1 MKERR
6 LTMINLFN
14 YKPSLKRDLSMGIIL
29 LAVPIFI
36 LSIGT
41 MFYQSRYMI
50 HNEVKSSNS
59 NMLNKGL
66 YQIRSYMTTI
76 ETAVNSNAWLMEENL
91 VPDTLKSLSERIVRL
106 NDPVVSCS
114 VFMIPDYFKEYGSK
128 FSVYAAS
135 QGDTVKSYIES
146 EYDYF
151 NRSMFSEPVKTGKA
165 CWIDPFIEYIDG
177 KVDHNEAVAT
187 YSRPLRQ
194 KNGRIVG
201 VLSAEMSFSQLTKL
215 INKTSLEYNG
225 AFFVLLDG
233 TGRFLINP
241 DTTHLFRKTIFSDA
255 EPNKNADI
263 ISLGYEMIAGKHGN
277 MHVSYNNKLYHVTFR
292 PVPGTRWS
300 LALARPDKEAMK
312 SYYHMGYMIFAIIM
326 IGLLIIVWVS
336 RQVAKQTITPILHL
350 LDVTKKI
357 SNGNF
362 DEPIPVSKSNGVLG
376 HLQNSF
382 VKMQRSIH
390 DNMTKLRNNADMV
403 SKANEE
409 MQQAQLLTEDAI
421 LRKSQF
427 LQTVSQNMRMPINVI
442 TGFAEVLRDSSGSN
456 TTLDENE
463 FSNISKMMKEN
474 AITLN
479 RLMLLLLDTSQTD
492 ANGELHY
499 KKNDE
504 VSVNLVAKDCIRHTL
519 SHFPDARIK
528 LETDLPSTLH
538 IVTNR
543 LYLFSTLSE
552 LLYNAAKYTGGQN
565 VTLQVSQTETTIRY
579 TVLDVGSGLPSGAM
593 EKVFQPFNEAAN
605 LAEGEGLGLPL
616 VKRHAA
622 SLGGDLIFDVDYR
635 DGCRIIF
642 ELQK

>member
-1 MKERR
+1 
-6 LTMINLFN
+6 MINLFN
-14 YKPSLKRDLSMGIIL
+14 YEPSLKRDLSMGIIL

-59 NMLNKGL
+59 NMLDKGL

-114 VFMIPDYFKEYGSK
+114 VFMIPDFFKAYGSK

-135 QGDTVKSYIES
+135 QGDTVKSYIEP

-151 NRSMFSEPVKTGKA
+151 NRSMFTEPVKTGKA
-165 CWIDPFIEYIDG
+165 CWIDPFIEYIEG

-201 VLSAEMSFSQLTKL
+201 VVSADMSFSLLTKL

-233 TGRFLINP
+233 NGRFLINP
-241 DTTHLFRKTIFSDA
+241 DNTHLFRKTIFSDA

-277 MHVSYNNKLYHVTFR
+277 MHVNYNNKLYHVTFR

-300 LALARPDKEAMK
+300 LALACPDKEAMK
-312 SYYHMGYMIFAIIM
+312 SYYHMGYIIFAII
-326 IGLLIIVWVS
+326 IVGLLIIVWVS
-336 RQVAKQTITPILHL
+336 RQVAKQTITPIIRL

-357 SNGNF
+357 SNGNY
-362 DEPIPVSKSNGVLG
+362 DEPIPISKSNGVLG

-409 MQQAQLLTEDAI
+409 MQQAQLLTDDAI

-479 RLMLLLLDTSQTD
+479 RLMLLLLDTSETD

-504 VSVNLVAKDCIRHTL
+504 VSVNLVAQDCIRHTL

-552 LLYNAAKYTGGQN
+552 LLYNAAKYTGGQY

-593 EKVFQPFNEAAN
+593 EKVFQPFNGVDN

-616 VKRHAA
+616 AKRHAA
-622 SLGGDLIFDVDYR
+622 SLGGDLIFDVDYHE
-635 DGCRIIF
+635 GCKIIF

>member
-1 MKERR
+1 
-6 LTMINLFN
+6 MINLFN
-14 YKPSLKRDLSMGIIL
+14 YEPSLKRDLSMGIIL

-59 NMLNKGL
+59 NMLDKGL

-114 VFMIPDYFKEYGSK
+114 VFMIPDYFKAYGSK

-135 QGDTVKSYIES
+135 QGDTVKSYIEP

-151 NRSMFSEPVKTGKA
+151 NRSMFTEPVKTGKA
-165 CWIDPFIEYIDG
+165 CWIDPFIEYIEG

-201 VLSAEMSFSQLTKL
+201 VVSADMSFSLLTKL

-233 TGRFLINP
+233 NGRFLINP
-241 DTTHLFRKTIFSDA
+241 DNTHLFRKTIFSDA

-277 MHVSYNNKLYHVTFR
+277 MHVNYNNKLYHVTFR

-300 LALARPDKEAMK
+300 LALACPDKEAMK
-312 SYYHMGYMIFAIIM
+312 SYYHMGYIIFAII
-326 IGLLIIVWVS
+326 IVGLLIIVWVS
-336 RQVAKQTITPILHL
+336 RQVAKQTITPIIRL

-357 SNGNF
+357 SNGNY
-362 DEPIPVSKSNGVLG
+362 DEPIPISKSNGVLG

-409 MQQAQLLTEDAI
+409 MQQAQLLTDDAI

-442 TGFAEVLRDSSGSN
+442 TGFADVLRDSSGSN

-479 RLMLLLLDTSQTD
+479 RLMLLLLDTSETD

-504 VSVNLVAKDCIRHTL
+504 VSVNLVAQDCIRHTL
-519 SHFPDARIK
+519 SHFPDAR
-528 LETDLPSTLH
+528 
-538 IVTNR
+538 
-543 LYLFSTLSE
+543 
-552 LLYNAAKYTGGQN
+552 
-565 VTLQVSQTETTIRY
+565 
-579 TVLDVGSGLPSGAM
+579 
-593 EKVFQPFNEAAN
+593 
-605 LAEGEGLGLPL
+605 
-616 VKRHAA
+616 HAA
-622 SLGGDLIFDVDYR
+622 SVHRPDAGLCG
-635 DGCRIIF
+635 
-642 ELQK
+642 EH

>member
-1 MKERR
+1 
-6 LTMINLFN
+6 MINLFN

-50 HNEVKSSNS
+50 HNEVKSCNS
-59 NMLNKGL
+59 NMLDKGL

-128 FSVYAAS
+128 FSVYAAR
-135 QGDTVKSYIES
+135 QGDTVKSYIEP

-642 ELQK
+642 ELPK

>member
-1 MKERR
+1 
-6 LTMINLFN
+6 MINLFN

-635 DGCRIIF
+635 DG
-642 ELQK
+642 

>member
-1 MKERR
+1 
-6 LTMINLFN
+6 MINLFN

-135 QGDTVKSYIES
+135 QGDTVKSYIEP

-277 MHVSYNNKLYHVTFR
+277 MHVNYNNKLYHVTFR
-292 PVPGTRWS
+292 PVPGTQWS

-312 SYYHMGYMIFAIIM
+312 SYYHMGYMIFAIII

-336 RQVAKQTITPILHL
+336 RQVAKQTITPILRL

-552 LLYNAAKYTGGQN
+552 LLYNAAKYTGGQH

>member
-1 MKERR
+1 
-6 LTMINLFN
+6 MINLFN
-14 YKPSLKRDLSMGIIL
+14 YEPSLKRDLSMGLIL

-59 NMLNKGL
+59 NMLDKGL

-135 QGDTVKSYIES
+135 QGDTVKSYIEP
-146 EYDYF
+146 EFDYL

-165 CWIDPFIEYIDG
+165 CWIDPFIEYIEG

-201 VLSAEMSFSQLTKL
+201 VVSADMSFSLLTKL

-233 TGRFLINP
+233 TGRFLIHP

-300 LALARPDKEAMK
+300 LALACPDKEAMK
-312 SYYHMGYMIFAIIM
+312 SYYHMGYIIFAII
-326 IGLLIIVWVS
+326 IVGLLIIVWVS
-336 RQVAKQTITPILHL
+336 RQVAKQTITPIIRL
-350 LDVTKKI
+350 LDVTNKI

-442 TGFAEVLRDSSGSN
+442 TGFADVLRDSKSSN
-456 TTLDENE
+456 IAIDENE
-463 FSNISKMMKEN
+463 LSNISKMMKEN
-474 AITLN
+474 AVTLN
-479 RLMLLLLDTSQTD
+479 RLMVLLLDTSETRGD
-492 ANGELHY
+492 GELRI
-499 KKNDE
+499 KKYDE
-504 VSVNLVAKDCIRHTL
+504 VSVNQIAKECINHTL

-528 LETDLPSTLH
+528 FETDLPSTLH

-552 LLYNAAKYTGGQN
+552 LLYNAAKYTGGQH
-565 VTLQVSQTETTIRY
+565 VTLQVSQTATTIRY
-579 TVLDVGSGLPSGAM
+579 IIEDVGSGLPSGTM
-593 EKVFQPFNEAAN
+593 EQVFKPFSTVEN

-616 VKRHAA
+616 AKRHAA
-622 SLGGDLIFDVDYR
+622 SLGGNLILDVDYR

>member
-1 MKERR
+1 
-6 LTMINLFN
+6 MINLFN
-14 YKPSLKRDLSMGIIL
+14 YEPSLKRDLSMGLIL

-41 MFYQSRYMI
+41 MFYQSRNLI

-59 NMLNKGL
+59 NMLDKGL

-135 QGDTVKSYIES
+135 QGDTVKSYIEP
-146 EYDYF
+146 EFDYL

-165 CWIDPFIEYIDG
+165 CWIDPFIEYIEG

-201 VLSAEMSFSQLTKL
+201 VVSADMSFSLLTKL

-233 TGRFLINP
+233 TGRFLIHP

-255 EPNKNADI
+255 EPNKNANI

-300 LALARPDKEAMK
+300 LALACPDKEAMK
-312 SYYHMGYMIFAIIM
+312 SYYHMGYIIFAII
-326 IGLLIIVWVS
+326 IVGLLIIVWVS
-336 RQVAKQTITPILHL
+336 RQVAKQTITPIIRL

-442 TGFAEVLRDSSGSN
+442 TGFADVLRDSKSSN
-456 TTLDENE
+456 IAIDENE
-463 FSNISKMMKEN
+463 LSNISKMMKEN
-474 AITLN
+474 AVTLN
-479 RLMLLLLDTSQTD
+479 RLMVLLLDTSETRGD
-492 ANGELHY
+492 GELRI
-499 KKNDE
+499 KKYDE
-504 VSVNLVAKDCIRHTL
+504 VSVNQIAQECINHTL

-528 LETDLPSTLH
+528 FETDLPSTLH

-552 LLYNAAKYTGGQN
+552 LLYNAAKYTGGQH
-565 VTLQVSQTETTIRY
+565 VTLQVSQTATTIRY
-579 TVLDVGSGLPSGAM
+579 IIEDVGSGLPSGTM
-593 EKVFQPFNEAAN
+593 EQVFKPFSTVEN

-616 VKRHAA
+616 AKRHAA
-622 SLGGDLIFDVDYR
+622 SLGGNLILDVDYR

>member
-1 MKERR
+1 
-6 LTMINLFN
+6 MINLFN

-41 MFYQSRYMI
+41 MFYQSRYLI

-59 NMLNKGL
+59 NMLDKGL

-114 VFMIPDYFKEYGSK
+114 VFMIPDYFKAYGSK

-135 QGDTVKSYIES
+135 QGDTVKSYIEP

-177 KVDHNEAVAT
+177 EVDHNEAVAT

-201 VLSAEMSFSQLTKL
+201 VVSADMSFSQLTKL

-233 TGRFLINP
+233 TGRFLIHP
-241 DTTHLFRKTIFSDA
+241 DTTHLFRKTIFSDT

-277 MHVSYNNKLYHVTFR
+277 MHVTYNNKLYHVTFR

-336 RQVAKQTITPILHL
+336 RQVAKQTITPIMRL

-357 SNGNF
+357 SNGNY

-552 LLYNAAKYTGGQN
+552 LLYNAAKYTGGQH

-593 EKVFQPFNEAAN
+593 EKVFQPFNEVDN

-622 SLGGDLIFDVDYR
+622 SLGGDLIFDVDYHE
-635 DGCRIIF
+635 GCKIIF

>member
-1 MKERR
+1 
-6 LTMINLFN
+6 
-14 YKPSLKRDLSMGIIL
+14 
-29 LAVPIFI
+29 
-36 LSIGT
+36 
-41 MFYQSRYMI
+41 
-50 HNEVKSSNS
+50 
-59 NMLNKGL
+59 
-66 YQIRSYMTTI
+66 
-76 ETAVNSNAWLMEENL
+76 
-91 VPDTLKSLSERIVRL
+91 
-106 NDPVVSCS
+106 
-114 VFMIPDYFKEYGSK
+114 
-128 FSVYAAS
+128 
-135 QGDTVKSYIES
+135 
-146 EYDYF
+146 
-151 NRSMFSEPVKTGKA
+151 
-165 CWIDPFIEYIDG
+165 
-177 KVDHNEAVAT
+177 
-187 YSRPLRQ
+187 
-194 KNGRIVG
+194 
-201 VLSAEMSFSQLTKL
+201 MSFSLLTKL

-233 TGRFLINP
+233 NGRFLINP
-241 DTTHLFRKTIFSDA
+241 DNTHLFRKTIFSDA

-277 MHVSYNNKLYHVTFR
+277 MHVNYNNKLYHVTFR

-300 LALARPDKEAMK
+300 LALACPDKEAMK
-312 SYYHMGYMIFAIIM
+312 SYYHMGYIIFAII
-326 IGLLIIVWVS
+326 IVGLLIIVWVS
-336 RQVAKQTITPILHL
+336 RQVAKQTITPIIRL

-357 SNGNF
+357 SNGNY
-362 DEPIPVSKSNGVLG
+362 DEPIPISKSNGVLG

-409 MQQAQLLTEDAI
+409 MQQAQLLTDDAI

-442 TGFAEVLRDSSGSN
+442 TGFADVLRDSSNSN

-479 RLMLLLLDTSQTD
+479 RLMLLLLDTSETD

-504 VSVNLVAKDCIRHTL
+504 VSVNLVAQDCIRHTL

-528 LETDLPSTLH
+528 FETDLPSTLH

-552 LLYNAAKYTGGQN
+552 LLYNAAKYTGGQY

-593 EKVFQPFNEAAN
+593 EKVFQPFNGVDN

-616 VKRHAA
+616 AKRHAA
-622 SLGGDLIFDVDYR
+622 SLGGDLIFDVDYHE
-635 DGCRIIF
+635 GCKIIF

>member
-1 MKERR
+1 
-6 LTMINLFN
+6 
-14 YKPSLKRDLSMGIIL
+14 
-29 LAVPIFI
+29 
-36 LSIGT
+36 

-50 HNEVKSSNS
+50 HNEVKNSNS
-59 NMLNKGL
+59 NMLDKGL

-135 QGDTVKSYIES
+135 QGDTVKAYIEP

-151 NRSMFSEPVKTGKA
+151 NRSMFTEPVKTGKA
-165 CWIDPFIEYIDG
+165 CWIDPFIEYIEG

-194 KNGRIVG
+194 KNGRVVG
-201 VLSAEMSFSQLTKL
+201 VLSAEMSFSLLTKL

-300 LALARPDKEAMK
+300 LALACPDKEAMK
-312 SYYHMGYMIFAIIM
+312 SYYHMGYMIFAIII

-336 RQVAKQTITPILHL
+336 RQVAKQTITPILRL

-409 MQQAQLLTEDAI
+409 MQQAQLLTDDAI

-479 RLMLLLLDTSQTD
+479 RLMLLLLDTSETD

-504 VSVNLVAKDCIRHTL
+504 VSVNLVAQDCIRHTL

-538 IVTNR
+538 ILTNR

-552 LLYNAAKYTGGQN
+552 LLYNAAKYTGGQHI
-565 VTLQVSQTETTIRY
+565 TLQVSQTETTIRY

-593 EKVFQPFNEAAN
+593 EKVFQPFNGVDN

-616 VKRHAA
+616 AKRHAA

-635 DGCRIIF
+635 EGCKIIF

>member
-1 MKERR
+1 
-6 LTMINLFN
+6 MINLFN
-14 YKPSLKRDLSMGIIL
+14 YEPSLKRNLSMGIIL

-41 MFYQSRYMI
+41 MFYQSRNMI

-59 NMLNKGL
+59 NMLDKGL

-76 ETAVNSNAWLMEENL
+76 ETAVNSNAWLMEESL

-135 QGDTVKSYIES
+135 QGDTVKSYFEP
-146 EYDYF
+146 EFDYL

-165 CWIDPFIEYIDG
+165 CWIDPFIEYIEG

-201 VLSAEMSFSQLTKL
+201 VVSADMSFSLLTKL

-233 TGRFLINP
+233 TGRFLIHP

-300 LALARPDKEAMK
+300 LALACPDKEAMK
-312 SYYHMGYMIFAIIM
+312 SYYHMGYIIFAII
-326 IGLLIIVWVS
+326 IVGLLIIVWVS
-336 RQVAKQTITPILHL
+336 RQVAKQTITPIIRL

-442 TGFAEVLRDSSGSN
+442 TGFAEVLRDSKSSN
-456 TTLDENE
+456 IAIDENE
-463 FSNISKMMKEN
+463 LSNISKMMKEN
-474 AITLN
+474 AVTLN
-479 RLMLLLLDTSQTD
+479 RLMVLLLDTSETRGD
-492 ANGELHY
+492 GELRI
-499 KKNDE
+499 KKYDE
-504 VSVNLVAKDCIRHTL
+504 VSVNQIAQECINHTL

-528 LETDLPSTLH
+528 FETDLPSTLH

-552 LLYNAAKYTGGQN
+552 LLYNAAKYTGGQH

-579 TVLDVGSGLPSGAM
+579 TVLDVGSGLPSGTM
-593 EKVFQPFNEAAN
+593 EHVFKPFSTVEN

-616 VKRHAA
+616 AKRHAS
-622 SLGGDLIFDVDYR
+622 SLGGNLILDVDYR

>member
-1 MKERR
+1 
-6 LTMINLFN
+6 MINLFN
-14 YKPSLKRDLSMGIIL
+14 YEPSLKRDLSMGIIL

-50 HNEVKSSNS
+50 HNEVKNSNS
-59 NMLNKGL
+59 NMLDKGL

-135 QGDTVKSYIES
+135 QGDTVKAYIEP

-151 NRSMFSEPVKTGKA
+151 NRSMFTEPVKTGKA
-165 CWIDPFIEYIDG
+165 CWIDPFIEYIEG

-194 KNGRIVG
+194 KNGRVVG
-201 VLSAEMSFSQLTKL
+201 VLSAEMSFSLLTKL

-300 LALARPDKEAMK
+300 LALACPDKEAMK
-312 SYYHMGYMIFAIIM
+312 SYYHMGYMIFAIII

-336 RQVAKQTITPILHL
+336 RQVAKQTITPIIRL

-409 MQQAQLLTEDAI
+409 MQQAQLLTDDAI

-442 TGFAEVLRDSSGSN
+442 TGFADVLRDSSGSN

-479 RLMLLLLDTSQTD
+479 RLMLLLLDTSETD
-492 ANGELHY
+492 ANGALHY

-504 VSVNLVAKDCIRHTL
+504 VSVNQIAKECINHTL
-519 SHFPDARIK
+519 SHFPDACIE

-543 LYLFSTLSE
+543 LYLFSTLCE
-552 LLYNAAKYTGGQN
+552 LLYNSAKYTGGRN
-565 VTLQVSQTETTIRY
+565 ITLKVSQTATTIRY
-579 TVLDVGSGLPSGAM
+579 TVQDIGSGLPSGTM
-593 EKVFQPFNEAAN
+593 EHVFKPFSTVEN

-616 VKRHAA
+616 AKRHAA

>member
-1 MKERR
+1 
-6 LTMINLFN
+6 MINLFN
-14 YKPSLKRDLSMGIIL
+14 YEPSLKRDLSMGLIL

-59 NMLNKGL
+59 NMLDKGL

-135 QGDTVKSYIES
+135 QGDTVKSYIEP
-146 EYDYF
+146 EFDYL

-165 CWIDPFIEYIDG
+165 CWIDPFIEYIEG

-201 VLSAEMSFSQLTKL
+201 VVSADMSFSLLTKL

-233 TGRFLINP
+233 TGRFLIHP

-263 ISLGYEMIAGKHGN
+263 ISLGYEMVAGKHGN

-300 LALARPDKEAMK
+300 LALACPDKEAMK
-312 SYYHMGYMIFAIIM
+312 SYYHMGYIIFAII
-326 IGLLIIVWVS
+326 IVGLLIIVWVS
-336 RQVAKQTITPILHL
+336 RQVAKQTITPIIRL

-442 TGFAEVLRDSSGSN
+442 TGFADVLRDSKSSN
-456 TTLDENE
+456 IAIDENE
-463 FSNISKMMKEN
+463 LSNISKMMKEN
-474 AITLN
+474 AVTLN
-479 RLMLLLLDTSQTD
+479 RLMVLLLDTSETRGD
-492 ANGELHY
+492 GELRI
-499 KKNDE
+499 KKYDE
-504 VSVNLVAKDCIRHTL
+504 VSVNQIAQECINHTL

-528 LETDLPSTLH
+528 FETDLPSTLH

-552 LLYNAAKYTGGQN
+552 LLYNAAKYTGGQH
-565 VTLQVSQTETTIRY
+565 VTLQVSQTATTIRY
-579 TVLDVGSGLPSGAM
+579 IIEDVGSGLPSGTM
-593 EKVFQPFNEAAN
+593 EHVFKPFSTVEN

-616 VKRHAA
+616 AKRHAA
-622 SLGGDLIFDVDYR
+622 SLGGNLILDVDYR

>member
-1 MKERR
+1 
-6 LTMINLFN
+6 MINLFN
-14 YKPSLKRDLSMGIIL
+14 YEPSLKRNLSMGIIL

-41 MFYQSRYMI
+41 MFYQSRNMI

-59 NMLNKGL
+59 NMLDKGL

-135 QGDTVKSYIES
+135 QGDTVKSYIEP
-146 EYDYF
+146 EFDYL
-151 NRSMFSEPVKTGKA
+151 NRSMFSEPVKTGKV
-165 CWIDPFIEYIDG
+165 CWIDPFIEYIEG

-201 VLSAEMSFSQLTKL
+201 VVSADMSFSLLTKL

-233 TGRFLINP
+233 TGRFLIHP

-300 LALARPDKEAMK
+300 LALACPDKEAMK
-312 SYYHMGYMIFAIIM
+312 SYYHMGYIIFAII
-326 IGLLIIVWVS
+326 IVGLLIIVWVS
-336 RQVAKQTITPILHL
+336 RQVAKQTITPIIRL

-442 TGFAEVLRDSSGSN
+442 TGFAEVLRDSKSSN
-456 TTLDENE
+456 IAIDENE
-463 FSNISKMMKEN
+463 LSNISKMMKEN
-474 AITLN
+474 AVTLN
-479 RLMLLLLDTSQTD
+479 RLMVLLLDTSETRGD
-492 ANGELHY
+492 GELRI
-499 KKNDE
+499 KKYDE
-504 VSVNLVAKDCIRHTL
+504 VSVNQIAQECINHTL

-528 LETDLPSTLH
+528 FETDLPSTLH

-552 LLYNAAKYTGGQN
+552 LLYNAAKYTGGQH
-565 VTLQVSQTETTIRY
+565 VTLQVSQTATTIRY
-579 TVLDVGSGLPSGAM
+579 IIEDVGSGLPSGTM
-593 EKVFQPFNEAAN
+593 EQVFKPFSTVEN

-616 VKRHAA
+616 AKRHAA
-622 SLGGDLIFDVDYR
+622 SLGGNLIFDVDYR

>member
-1 MKERR
+1 
-6 LTMINLFN
+6 MINLFN
-14 YKPSLKRDLSMGIIL
+14 YEPSLKRDLSMGIIL

-59 NMLNKGL
+59 NMLDKGL

-114 VFMIPDYFKEYGSK
+114 VFMIPDYFKAYGSK

-135 QGDTVKSYIES
+135 QGDTVKAYIEP

-151 NRSMFSEPVKTGKA
+151 NRSMFTEPVKTGKA
-165 CWIDPFIEYIDG
+165 CWIDPFIEYIEG

-194 KNGRIVG
+194 KNGRVVG
-201 VLSAEMSFSQLTKL
+201 VLSAEMSFSLLTKL

-241 DTTHLFRKTIFSDA
+241 DTTQLFRKTIFSDA

-277 MHVSYNNKLYHVTFR
+277 MHVSYNNILYHVTFR

-300 LALARPDKEAMK
+300 LALACPDKEAMK
-312 SYYHMGYMIFAIIM
+312 SYYHMGYVIFAIII

-336 RQVAKQTITPILHL
+336 RQVAKQTITPIIRL

-357 SNGNF
+357 SHGNF

-427 LQTVSQNMRMPINVI
+427 LQTVSQNMRTPINVI

-463 FSNISKMMKEN
+463 FCNISKMMKEN

-479 RLMLLLLDTSQTD
+479 RLMLLLLDTSETD

-504 VSVNLVAKDCIRHTL
+504 VSVNLVAQDCIRHTL

-538 IVTNR
+538 ILTNR

-552 LLYNAAKYTGGQN
+552 LLYNAAKYTGGQHI
-565 VTLQVSQTETTIRY
+565 TLQVSQTETTIRY
-579 TVLDVGSGLPSGAM
+579 IVLDVGSGLPSGAM
-593 EKVFQPFNEAAN
+593 EKVFQPFNGVDN

-616 VKRHAA
+616 AKRHAA

-635 DGCRIIF
+635 EGCKIIF

>member
-1 MKERR
+1 
-6 LTMINLFN
+6 MINLFN
-14 YKPSLKRDLSMGIIL
+14 YEPSLKRDLSMGLIL

-41 MFYQSRYMI
+41 MFYQSRNMI

-59 NMLNKGL
+59 NMLDKGL

-128 FSVYAAS
+128 FSVFAAS
-135 QGDTVKSYIES
+135 QGDTVKSYIEP
-146 EYDYF
+146 EFDYL

-165 CWIDPFIEYIDG
+165 CWIDPFIEYIEG

-201 VLSAEMSFSQLTKL
+201 VVSADMSFSLLTKL

-233 TGRFLINP
+233 TGRFLIHP

-300 LALARPDKEAMK
+300 LALACPDKEAMK
-312 SYYHMGYMIFAIIM
+312 SYYHMGYIIFAII
-326 IGLLIIVWVS
+326 IVGLLIIVWVS
-336 RQVAKQTITPILHL
+336 RQVAKQTITPIIRL

-442 TGFAEVLRDSSGSN
+442 TGFAEVLRDSKSSN
-456 TTLDENE
+456 IAIDENE
-463 FSNISKMMKEN
+463 LSNISKMMKEN
-474 AITLN
+474 AVTLN
-479 RLMLLLLDTSQTD
+479 RLMVLLLDTSETRGD
-492 ANGELHY
+492 GELRI
-499 KKNDE
+499 KKYDE
-504 VSVNLVAKDCIRHTL
+504 VSVNQIAQECINHTL

-528 LETDLPSTLH
+528 FETDLPSTLH

-552 LLYNAAKYTGGQN
+552 LLYNAAKYTGGQH
-565 VTLQVSQTETTIRY
+565 VTLQVSQTATTIRY
-579 TVLDVGSGLPSGAM
+579 IIEDVGSGLPSGTM
-593 EKVFQPFNEAAN
+593 EQVFKPFSTVEN

-616 VKRHAA
+616 AKRHAA

>member
-1 MKERR
+1 
-6 LTMINLFN
+6 MINLFN

>member
-1 MKERR
+1 
-6 LTMINLFN
+6 MINLFN
-14 YKPSLKRDLSMGIIL
+14 YEPSLKRDLSMGIIL

-59 NMLNKGL
+59 NMLDKGL

-135 QGDTVKSYIES
+135 QGDTVKSYIEP
-146 EYDYF
+146 EFDYL

-165 CWIDPFIEYIDG
+165 CWIDPFIEYIEG

-201 VLSAEMSFSQLTKL
+201 VVSADMSFSLLTKL

-233 TGRFLINP
+233 TGRFLIHP

-300 LALARPDKEAMK
+300 LALACPDKEAMK
-312 SYYHMGYMIFAIIM
+312 SYYHMGYIIFAII
-326 IGLLIIVWVS
+326 IVGLLIIVWVS
-336 RQVAKQTITPILHL
+336 RQVAKQTITPIIRL

-442 TGFAEVLRDSSGSN
+442 TGFADVLRDSKSSN
-456 TTLDENE
+456 IAIDENE
-463 FSNISKMMKEN
+463 LSNISKMMKEN
-474 AITLN
+474 AVTLN
-479 RLMLLLLDTSQTD
+479 RLMVLLLDTSETRGD
-492 ANGELHY
+492 GELRI

-504 VSVNLVAKDCIRHTL
+504 VSVNQIAKECINHTL

-528 LETDLPSTLH
+528 FETDLPSTLH

-552 LLYNAAKYTGGQN
+552 LLYNAAKYTGGQH
-565 VTLQVSQTETTIRY
+565 VTLQVSQTATTIRY
-579 TVLDVGSGLPSGAM
+579 IIEDVGSGLPSGTM
-593 EKVFQPFNEAAN
+593 EHVFKPFSTVEN

-616 VKRHAA
+616 AKRHAA
-622 SLGGDLIFDVDYR
+622 SLGGNLILDVDYR

>member
-1 MKERR
+1 
-6 LTMINLFN
+6 MINLFN
-14 YKPSLKRDLSMGIIL
+14 YEPSLKRDLSMGIIL

-41 MFYQSRYMI
+41 MFYQSRYLI

-59 NMLNKGL
+59 SMLDKGL

-135 QGDTVKSYIES
+135 QGDTVKSYIEP

-151 NRSMFSEPVKTGKA
+151 NRSMFTEPVKTGKA
-165 CWIDPFIEYIDG
+165 CWIDPFIEYIEG

-201 VLSAEMSFSQLTKL
+201 VLSAEMSFNQLTKL
-215 INKTSLEYNG
+215 INKTSFEYNG

-300 LALARPDKEAMK
+300 LALACPDKEAMK
-312 SYYHMGYMIFAIIM
+312 SYYHMGYIIFAII
-326 IGLLIIVWVS
+326 IVGLLIIVWVS
-336 RQVAKQTITPILHL
+336 RQVAKQTITPIIRL

-409 MQQAQLLTEDAI
+409 MQQAQLLTDDAI

-442 TGFAEVLRDSSGSN
+442 TGFADVLRDSKGSN
-456 TTLDENE
+456 TTLDEKE

-479 RLMLLLLDTSQTD
+479 RLMLLLLDTSETD
-492 ANGELHY
+492 ANGELRF

-504 VSVNLVAKDCIRHTL
+504 VSVNQIAQECINHTL

-528 LETDLPSTLH
+528 FETDLPSTLH

-552 LLYNAAKYTGGQN
+552 LLYNAAKYTGGQHI
-565 VTLQVSQTETTIRY
+565 TLQVSQTETTIRY
-579 TVLDVGSGLPSGAM
+579 TVQDIGSGLPSGTM
-593 EKVFQPFNEAAN
+593 EHVFKPFSTVDN
-605 LAEGEGLGLPL
+605 LAEGEDLGLPL
-616 VKRHAA
+616 AKRHAA
-622 SLGGDLIFDVDYR
+622 SLGGDLIFDVDYH

>member
-1 MKERR
+1 
-6 LTMINLFN
+6 MINLFN

-50 HNEVKSSNS
+50 HNEVKSCNS
-59 NMLNKGL
+59 NMLDKGL

-135 QGDTVKSYIES
+135 QGDTVKSYIEP

-201 VLSAEMSFSQLTKL
+201 VVSADMSFSLLTKL

-336 RQVAKQTITPILHL
+336 RQVAKQTITPIMRL

-357 SNGNF
+357 SNGNY

-479 RLMLLLLDTSQTD
+479 RLMVLLLDTSETRGD
-492 ANGELHY
+492 GELLC

-504 VSVNLVAKDCIRHTL
+504 VSVNQIAKECINHTL
-519 SHFPDARIK
+519 SHFPDARIE

-552 LLYNAAKYTGGQN
+552 LLYNAAKYTGGQH

-642 ELQK
+642 ELPK

>member
-1 MKERR
+1 
-6 LTMINLFN
+6 MINLFN
-14 YKPSLKRDLSMGIIL
+14 YEPSLKRDLSMGIIL

-59 NMLNKGL
+59 NMLDKGL

-114 VFMIPDYFKEYGSK
+114 VFMIPDYFKAYGSK

-135 QGDTVKSYIES
+135 QGDTVKSYIEP

-151 NRSMFSEPVKTGKA
+151 NRSMFTEPVKTGKA
-165 CWIDPFIEYIDG
+165 CWIDPFIEYIEG

-201 VLSAEMSFSQLTKL
+201 VVSADMSFSLLTKL

-233 TGRFLINP
+233 NGRFLINP
-241 DTTHLFRKTIFSDA
+241 DNTHLFRKTIFSDA

-277 MHVSYNNKLYHVTFR
+277 MHVNYNNKLYHVTFR

-300 LALARPDKEAMK
+300 LALACPDKEAMK
-312 SYYHMGYMIFAIIM
+312 SYYHMGYIIFAII
-326 IGLLIIVWVS
+326 IVGLLIIVWVS
-336 RQVAKQTITPILHL
+336 RQVAKQTITPIIRL

-357 SNGNF
+357 SNGNY
-362 DEPIPVSKSNGVLG
+362 DEPIPISKSNGVLG

-409 MQQAQLLTEDAI
+409 MQQAQLLTDDAI

-442 TGFAEVLRDSSGSN
+442 TGFADVLRDSSGSN

-479 RLMLLLLDTSQTD
+479 RLMLLLLDTSETD

-504 VSVNLVAKDCIRHTL
+504 VSVNLVAQDCIRHTL

-552 LLYNAAKYTGGQN
+552 LLYNAAKYTGGQH

-593 EKVFQPFNEAAN
+593 EKVFQPFNGVDN

-616 VKRHAA
+616 AKRHAA

>member
-1 MKERR
+1 
-6 LTMINLFN
+6 MINLFN
-14 YKPSLKRDLSMGIIL
+14 YEPSLKRDLSMGIIL

-59 NMLNKGL
+59 NMLDKGL

-135 QGDTVKSYIES
+135 QGDTVKAYIEP

-151 NRSMFSEPVKTGKA
+151 NRSMFTEPVKTGKA
-165 CWIDPFIEYIDG
+165 CWIDPFIEYIEG

-194 KNGRIVG
+194 KNGRVVG
-201 VLSAEMSFSQLTKL
+201 VLSAEMSFSLLTKL

-300 LALARPDKEAMK
+300 LALACPDKEAMK
-312 SYYHMGYMIFAIIM
+312 SYYHMGYMIFAIII

-336 RQVAKQTITPILHL
+336 RQVAKQTITPIIRL

-409 MQQAQLLTEDAI
+409 MQQAQLLTDDAI

-479 RLMLLLLDTSQTD
+479 RLMLLLLDTSETD

-504 VSVNLVAKDCIRHTL
+504 VSVNLVAQDCIRHTL

-528 LETDLPSTLH
+528 FETDLPSTLH

-552 LLYNAAKYTGGQN
+552 LLYNAAKYTGGQH

-593 EKVFQPFNEAAN
+593 ERVFQPFNGVDN

-616 VKRHAA
+616 AKRHAA